1 MAIYE
6 IPLNNSNQ
14 KFKISLS
21 GKNYKLR
28 TIYRVD
34 TWFLDIFEADD
45 TPLVCGI
52 PLVMGDNILAQFQ
65 HIIRGGLYVLN
76 ENPDEAHRYF
86 ELGQI
91 LKLYWSD

>member
-1 MAIYE
+1 MAVYE

-14 KFKISLS
+14 KFKISLN
-21 GKNYKLR
+21 GKSYKLR
-28 TIYRVD
+28 TIFRVE
-34 TWFLDIFEADD
+34 TWYLDIFEVDE

-52 PLVMGDNILAQFQ
+52 PLVMGDNLLAQHQ
-65 HIIRGGLYVLN
+65 HFIQGGLYVLN
-76 ENPDEAHRYF
+76 KNIDEVHRYF

>member
-21 GKNYKLR
+21 SKSYKLQ
-28 TIYRVD
+28 TIYRME
-34 TWFLDIFEADD
+34 TWYLDIFQVDD
-45 TPLVCGI
+45 IPLVCGI
-52 PLVMGDNILAQFQ
+52 PLVMGDNLLTQHQ
-65 HIIRGGLYVLN
+65 HIIQGGLYVLN
-76 ENPDEAHRYF
+76 ENVDEAHHYF